1 MILMIIKLEKNNL
14 EIISVID
21 DNGLINEQGKLY
33 VGKDRFEVRK
43 QIIKDIKSIDQLEKI
58 ETLKNKVGF
67 SERTNVVIEPKL
79 SMQWFCNVKEIS
91 KPALDAVLKGK
102 INFYPKNFKNIYK
115 HWMENIQDWCIS
127 RQLWWGHR
135 IPVFYY
141 NNDEFVV
148 AKNKNEALIKI
159 KKINGFKDI
168 KLSEI
173 KQDEDVLDTWFSSWL
188 WPISV
193 FDGINKKTTM
203 N

>member
-1 MILMIIKLEKNNL
+1 M
-14 EIISVID
+14 
-21 DNGLINEQGKLY
+21 INEQGKLY

-79 SMQWFCNVKEIS
+79 SMQWFCNVKKYPNLPRCSI
-91 KPALDAVLKGK
+91 KGK
-102 INFYPKNFKNIYK
+102 INFYPKNFKNLYK

-141 NNDEFVV
+141 NNDEFAV

-159 KKINGFKDI
+159 KINGFKDI

-173 KQDEDVLDTWFSSWL
+173 KQDEDVLDTRFSWL

-193 FDGINKKTTM
+193 FDGLIKKKQ
-203 N
+203 